1 MTDNQGNYN
10 PFNELNHVRQG
21 LRFGFINAL
30 EKSPGFHPPLTP
42 PAIDIPHPWTRSV
55 NGICFLDSKDPDEPQ
70 FGPFEGHLIGCE
82 YDTRRLVRMTLQRV
96 GDSYQAA
103 VYPFSLPTTGPDD
116 ESGLLGPI
124 TAAVSPN
131 GELVVGE
138 LRDSGWGGAPN
149 IGQIS
154 RFRFRADKLGSG
166 IRELRTEGG
175 KIQVEVFGSVDAKRM
190 ANKDN
195 YAITSY
201 TRVSTPAYGGDDRDR
216 QTETIRN
223 LQVLSARTVALDVGE
238 LKPGYVYELHLQP
251 LTEAAT
257 AFFPAEAYLTVR

>member
-1 MTDNQGNYN
+1 M
-10 PFNELNHVRQG
+10 
-21 LRFGFINAL
+21 
-30 EKSPGFHPPLTP
+30 
-42 PAIDIPHPWTRSV
+42 
-55 NGICFLDSKDPDEPQ
+55 DSKDSDEPQ

-96 GDSYQAA
+96 GDSYQGA

-166 IRELRTEGG
+166 IREVRTEGG
-175 KIQVEVFGSVDAKRM
+175 KIQIEFFGSVDAKRM

-195 YAITSY
+195 YAIASY

-216 QTETIRN
+216 QTETIGN
-223 LQVLSARTVALDVGE
+223 LQVLSARIVALDVGE

-251 LTEAAT
+251 LTEAAD
-257 AFFPAEAYLTVR
+257 AFFTAEAYLTVR